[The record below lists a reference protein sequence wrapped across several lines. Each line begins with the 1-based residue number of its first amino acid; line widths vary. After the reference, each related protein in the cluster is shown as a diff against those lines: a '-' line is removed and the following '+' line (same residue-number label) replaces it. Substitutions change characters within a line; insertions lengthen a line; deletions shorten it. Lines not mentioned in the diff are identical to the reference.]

1 MKSYSDCTLMK
12 SYSDST
18 LMSMSKKELI
28 EQIRILEHN
37 YNTANSFLEQQARNF
52 EGYLNK
58 LKIEIGEAEDEKGIY
73 M

>member
-1 MKSYSDCTLMK
+1 MK

-37 YNTANSFLEQQARNF
+37 YNAANSFLEQQAREF